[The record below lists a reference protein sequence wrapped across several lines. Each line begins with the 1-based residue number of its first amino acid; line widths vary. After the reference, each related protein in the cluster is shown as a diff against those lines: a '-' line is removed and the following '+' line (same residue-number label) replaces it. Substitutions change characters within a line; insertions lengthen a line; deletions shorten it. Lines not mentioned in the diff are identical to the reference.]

1 MNHRVDTCILD
12 ESFSSL
18 TSLFNTYYIKNCVLL
33 ATCQACILQLVIC
46 RLVIIVETTGSK
58 PNHRALII
66 HMPSMF
72 RTGVRFD
79 DGMLH
84 HVCVTWESSSG
95 ALKVYKDGVLVKTL
109 NNVLTGEVIRSGG
122 TWMIGQSQDQ
132 ERRDRFEGTLVGV
145 NIWNRVLCDYE
156 VERVAEDCG
165 SLIQGNYKSYKDF
178 TMSDTVEF
186 ITPSC
191 CPSESQASP

>member
-1 MNHRVDTCILD
+1 MI
-12 ESFSSL
+12 S
-18 TSLFNTYYIKNCVLL
+18 
-33 ATCQACILQLVIC
+33 
-46 RLVIIVETTGSK
+46 RLVTIAEKTGSK
-58 PNHRALII
+58 PNHRALIVR
-66 HMPSMF
+66 MPSMF

-84 HVCVTWESSSG
+84 HACVTWESSSG
-95 ALKVYKDGVLVKTL
+95 VLKVYKDGVLVKTL
-109 NNVLTGEVIRSGG
+109 KNVLTGEVIASGG

-132 ERRDRFEGTLVGV
+132 ERRDTLEGTLVGV

-165 SLIQGNYKSYKDF
+165 SLIQGNYKSYEDF
-178 TMSDTVEF
+178 IMSDTVEF